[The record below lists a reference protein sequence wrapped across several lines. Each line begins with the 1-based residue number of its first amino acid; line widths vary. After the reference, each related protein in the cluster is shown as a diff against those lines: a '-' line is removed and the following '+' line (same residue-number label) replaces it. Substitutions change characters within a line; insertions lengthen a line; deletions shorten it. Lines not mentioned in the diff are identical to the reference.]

1 MLPTAGKGRLGL
13 RGGAVSLQAAGT
25 TKVHVTTKSA
35 EIMEQAKKIM
45 PGGVS
50 SPVRAFK
57 SVGGGPIV
65 FDRVK
70 DQYAWDVD
78 GTQFVQHVS
87 SS

>member
-65 FDRVK
+65 FECVK

-78 GTQFVQHVS
+78 GTKFVQHVS
-87 SS
+87 S